1 VKPNDE
7 KTKIIKILRGL
18 RWLPINQYTHNNQ
31 PKTGGRDGGDYG
43 GEARRVG
50 GARKCNIIIF
60 GGAKV
65 KVDDK
70 KLK

>member
-1 VKPNDE
+1 MAANQ
-7 KTKIIKILRGL
+7 
-18 RWLPINQYTHNNQ
+18 PIYTHNNQ

-65 KVDDK
+65 KVERK
-70 KLK
+70 KLKLIFEFSK